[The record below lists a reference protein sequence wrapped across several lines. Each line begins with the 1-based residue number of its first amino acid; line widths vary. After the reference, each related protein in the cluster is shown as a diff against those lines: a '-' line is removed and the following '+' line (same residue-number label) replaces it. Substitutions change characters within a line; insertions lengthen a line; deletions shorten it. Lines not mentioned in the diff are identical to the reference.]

1 MNFGMG
7 ELVRWDKR
15 DKTQLPQHFLFD
27 RIGPL
32 EGPEL
37 GLLEA
42 EMSRVFGLG
51 YSWPD
56 QYTQC
61 VFQTLIDSI
70 QHRLPYSQSQCGN
83 LLTAQRLISQ
93 DSLEDIDDNDNGD
106 RNMYSDDDDDNNVY
120 LVPDEDDDTPARQY
134 RYTADTDD
142 GDSDLP
148 LVMVDYDDRDD
159 DMTDDQ
165 QQEAWT
171 ELQNVSKYLTY

>member
-1 MNFGMG
+1 
-7 ELVRWDKR
+7 
-15 DKTQLPQHFLFD
+15 
-27 RIGPL
+27 
-32 EGPEL
+32 
-37 GLLEA
+37 
-42 EMSRVFGLG
+42 MSRVFGLG

-93 DSLEDIDDNDNGD
+93 DSLEDIDDN
-106 RNMYSDDDDDNNVY
+106 MFSAADDDNNVY
-120 LVPDEDDDTPARQY
+120 LVPEDDDDEEDIQQRPPY
-134 RYTADTDD
+134 YTADNNDD
-142 GDSDLP
+142 DSNVP

-159 DMTDDQ
+159 DMTEDQ

-171 ELQNVSKYLTY
+171 ELQNVSTYLAFILVYEFED